1 MAIREPKIEEEVN
14 LPRDFH
20 HLLLILKILKILK
33 KKQVQNEDLHLPQQV
48 RFLVINLFLPMNERL
63 ILQLPLLL
71 LPPQSLVDFVAL
83 RFQAMEE
90 LAVNL
95 MPEYHVLI
103 TILQVG

>member
-14 LPRDFH
+14 LPRHFH
-20 HLLLILKILKILK
+20 HLLLILKILK

-48 RFLVINLFLPMNERL
+48 KFLVINLFLPMNERL

-83 RFQAMEE
+83 RFQAREE

>member
-1 MAIREPKIEEEVN
+1 V
-14 LPRDFH
+14 
-20 HLLLILKILKILK
+20 
-33 KKQVQNEDLHLPQQV
+33 DLHLPQQV
-48 RFLVINLFLPMNERL
+48 KFLVINLFLPMNERL

-83 RFQAMEE
+83 RFQAREE
-90 LAVNL
+90 LAVSL